1 MKRPS
6 YHRDRDGLDVTMT
19 PMIDVVFLLLI
30 FFVSTASFEII
41 ESVLP
46 SSIAEAAGNSSEAV
60 IDPQETDLER
70 IVIEGQWRG
79 GQTAWLINSQPYES
93 LSEVRAVLSTLR
105 RQMQTLGTDVSELPV
120 ILDIEGAVPLGHVID
135 VYDVCR
141 LEQYRK
147 IQFVAPAVASR

>member
-1 MKRPS
+1 MRRPI

-30 FFVSTASFEII
+30 FFVCTASFQAI
-41 ESVLP
+41 ENVLP
-46 SSIAEAAGNSSEAV
+46 SNLAVESGNSSEAV

-70 IVIEGQWRG
+70 IVIQGQWRD
-79 GQTAWLINSQPYES
+79 GQSVWLINGQPYKS
-93 LSEVRAVLSTLR
+93 LADVRAILAALR
-105 RQMQTLGTDVSELPV
+105 EQMQALGTDIVELPV
-120 ILDIEGAVPLGHVID
+120 ILDMEGAVPLGHVID

-147 IQFVAPAVASR
+147 IQFAAPASATL

>member
-30 FFVSTASFEII
+30 FFVSTASFQII
-41 ESVLP
+41 ENVLP
-46 SSIAEAAGNSSEAV
+46 SGIAQAAGNSSEAV
-60 IDPQETDLER
+60 LDPQETDLER

-79 GQTAWLINSQPYES
+79 GQAAWFVNAQPVDS
-93 LSEVRAVLSTLR
+93 LSEVRAILRALR
-105 RQMQTLGTDVSELPV
+105 RQMQTLGTDVSQLPV
-120 ILDIEGAVPLGHVID
+120 ILDIEGAVPLGPVID

-147 IQFVAPAVASR
+147 IQFTAPAMASG

>member
-30 FFVSTASFEII
+30 FFVSTASFQII
-41 ESVLP
+41 ENVLP
-46 SSIAEAAGNSSEAV
+46 STIAETTGNSTEAV

-70 IVIEGQWRG
+70 IVIEGLWRG
-79 GQTAWLINSQPYES
+79 GQAVWLINEQQYDS
-93 LSEVRAVLSTLR
+93 LADVRAVLATLR
-105 RQMQTLGTDVSELPV
+105 EQMRALGTDVSELPV
-120 ILDIEGAVPLGHVID
+120 ILDIEGTVPLGDVID

-147 IQFVAPAVASR
+147 IQFTAPVVASR